1 MFWYIYLIKLNS
13 YFLFSLLQAI
23 FLPNHEVKSGILII
37 NKNKTPEVLSSTARF
52 PRTADANICFLCFPG
67 VANLRSAQV
76 QHLSLSPSMAFKVW
90 RNIQDVS
97 LVANLMAEGL
107 TWDHLNDT
115 EGNLVL
121 TLDCIL
127 ECFRMF

>member
-1 MFWYIYLIKLNS
+1 M
-13 YFLFSLLQAI
+13 
-23 FLPNHEVKSGILII
+23 
-37 NKNKTPEVLSSTARF
+37 
-52 PRTADANICFLCFPG
+52 RTFAFYVSQGRPISDQLKFNI
-67 VANLRSAQV
+67 
-76 QHLSLSPSMAFKVW
+76 SLSPSMAFKVW

-121 TLDCIL
+121 TLD
-127 ECFRMF
+127 

>member
-1 MFWYIYLIKLNS
+1 M
-13 YFLFSLLQAI
+13 
-23 FLPNHEVKSGILII
+23 
-37 NKNKTPEVLSSTARF
+37 
-52 PRTADANICFLCFPG
+52 
-67 VANLRSAQV
+67 ANLRSAQV

-97 LVANLMAEGL
+97 FVANLMAEGL

-121 TLDCIL
+121 TLDCFL
-127 ECFRMF
+127 ECLKLYRKVFVYATTFHLRG